1 MGQIPEEAKR
11 MKFSTTTIPD
21 LQNAYANLMPLDMNN
36 FYAGEARHM
45 LDWLWGINLSRALTS
60 ALVGTKFIEAS

>member
-1 MGQIPEEAKR
+1 

-21 LQNAYANLMPLDMNN
+21 LIEAYENTMPIDMNN

-60 ALVGTKFIEAS
+60 ALAESRFKRTSA